1 MATHYYKQTRYKLL
15 RTFCVVAQ
23 KENITHAA
31 EQLHISQPTVS
42 LQVQALERETGQVLR
57 DKDPADA
64 GLARA
69 AERML
74 AGAVGASSARRVISA
89 ALAG

>member
-1 MATHYYKQTRYKLL
+1 MTVHYYKQTRYKLL

-42 LQVQALERETGQVLR
+42 LQIQALESSRAQLIYVPTE
-57 DKDPADA
+57 A
-64 GLARA
+64 GLPVT
-69 AERML
+69 E
-74 AGAVGASSARRVISA
+74 SRRLENA
-89 ALAG
+89 Q

>member
-1 MATHYYKQTRYKLL
+1 MTVHYYKQTRYKLL

-42 LQVQALERETGQVLR
+42 LQIQALEREMGEKVI
-57 DKDPADA
+57 
-64 GLARA
+64 RA
-69 AERML
+69 AGT
-74 AGAVGASSARRVISA
+74 AFV
-89 ALAG
+89 

>member
-1 MATHYYKQTRYKLL
+1 MAMHYYKQTRYKLL

-42 LQVQALERETGQVLR
+42 LQIQALEGEMGEQL
-57 DKDPADA
+57 
-64 GLARA
+64 
-69 AERML
+69 
-74 AGAVGASSARRVISA
+74 
-89 ALAG
+89 